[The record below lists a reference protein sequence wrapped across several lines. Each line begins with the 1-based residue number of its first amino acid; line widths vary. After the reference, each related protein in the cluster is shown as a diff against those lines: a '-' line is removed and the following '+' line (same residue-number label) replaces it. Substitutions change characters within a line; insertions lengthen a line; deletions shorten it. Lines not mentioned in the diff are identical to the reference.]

1 MRTGLSILAALFI
14 GLTAFAQN
22 GKIYFGR
29 YGSVRTVAEWNG
41 IRIPENTVLGV
52 KIIADNATY
61 NGLSYA
67 DWLNV
72 APELATSV
80 PALVERCVEGAN
92 NRFNRSFQNV
102 FFSPITEGRDYL
114 VTLIL
119 RQVSKQGDAVADV
132 TIETPEGQNA
142 VILTLKG
149 AGGRYGSFI
158 NLMGDGM
165 ESLGYELAK
174 RMNKARFQNKIHQ

>member
-1 MRTGLSILAALFI
+1 M
-14 GLTAFAQN
+14 
-22 GKIYFGR
+22 
-29 YGSVRTVAEWNG
+29 
-41 IRIPENTVLGV
+41 
-52 KIIADNATY
+52 
-61 NGLSYA
+61 
-67 DWLNV
+67 
-72 APELATSV
+72 ATSV

-102 FFSPITEGRDYL
+102 YFSSITEGRDYL

>member
-1 MRTGLSILAALFI
+1 MRTCLSILAALFI

-52 KIIADNATY
+52 QIIAENASY
-61 NGLSYA
+61 NGLSY
-67 DWLNV
+67 DNWLKV
-72 APELATSV
+72 VPELESSI
-80 PALVERCVEGAN
+80 PELVERCVEGAN

-102 FFSPITEGRDYL
+102 YFSSITEGRDYL
-114 VTLIL
+114 VTLVL
-119 RQVSKQGDAVADV
+119 RQVSKQGDSVADV
-132 TIETPEGQNA
+132 TIETPDGQRA
-142 VILTLKG
+142 FILTLKG